1 MKLRPWN
8 PAEEFDSLF
17 NRFGSLM
24 DWTSPMFA
32 GQQRSWLPATDI
44 SEDEKQYLLKVELPE
59 IGKDDINLTVEDG
72 YLVLTGERKQEHTD
86 DKQHLSERYFGKF
99 VRRFALPENVKED
112 AIDAKFDNGMLY
124 LTLPKST
131 ELPTQRQRIDI
142 H

>member
-24 DWTSPMFA
+24 DWSSPMFS
-32 GQQRSWLPATDI
+32 GQRSWLPATDI

-59 IGKDDINLTVEDG
+59 IGKDDINLSIENG
-72 YLVLTGERKQEHTD
+72 YLVLTGERKHEHTD
-86 DKQHLSERYFGKF
+86 DKQHLSERYYGSF
-99 VRRFALPENVKED
+99 VRRFALPDNVNED

-124 LTLPKST
+124 LTLPKSA
-131 ELPTQRQRIDI
+131 EAPSNRQKIEI